1 MGMMRTEP
9 HQGQFDGGDG
19 VVPLYA
25 LRYQLALLRR
35 DEREKALVGFYG
47 HLAHGMTRST
57 FIGGEG
63 CRFLLGADADGR
75 GFYLPPNSTSN
86 AVWLIMLR
94 YLLVQDWDL
103 DEDGVPETLRLMF
116 AAPRPW
122 LADGKEIRFD
132 NAPTA
137 FGRVSLETKS
147 KLNDGYVEGR
157 VSPPERPAK
166 SMLLR
171 APVPNG
177 WQVDVAEVD
186 GKSANLVGGN
196 SVDLSGRTTPVTTRF
211 RVKRAPSD
219 GPATNRN

>member
-1 MGMMRTEP
+1 MVIMRTEP
-9 HQGQFDGGDG
+9 HEGQFAGGDG

-103 DEDGVPETLRLMF
+103 DEDGRPDTLKLMYGVPRS
-116 AAPRPW
+116 W
-122 LADGKEIRFD
+122 LADGRKIHVEK
-132 NAPTA
+132 APTM
-137 FGRVSLETKS
+137 FGPVSIEADS
-147 KLNDGYVEGR
+147 KLLDGHVDVR
-157 VSPPERPAK
+157 ITPPPRPVK
-166 SMLLR
+166 SILLR
-171 APVPNG
+171 VPLPSG
-177 WQVDVAEVD
+177 WELTAAELD
-186 GKSANLVGGN
+186 GKSIPLGKQN
-196 SVDLSGRTTPVTTRF
+196 SVDLTGTIKPVSLRF
-211 RVKRAPSD
+211 SVKAAAEKR
-219 GPATNRN
+219 